1 MQHGGLHGK
10 TAIVT
15 GATRGIGRA
24 IVERFVADG
33 AKVVALA
40 RHMDRLKQ
48 LQSDLGDSV
57 FIHTLDLAD
66 DEASAAVPQTVIDRW
81 GPIDILVNNA
91 GIMERSFVA
100 DLDIGE
106 VERTMK
112 INFINQVRFTQVVY
126 RHMRE
131 RRYGKIVNMSSLS
144 GKRGYAG
151 GTSYCSSKFALIGF
165 TQSLA
170 VEAIEYGINVNAV
183 CPSFVETEMG
193 LHAIQVRAEQAG
205 ISLDEMRA
213 QVESRIPAGRIGR
226 VEDVAALVRFLV
238 SDESNYIVGQALN
251 VDGGQLFY

>member
-10 TAIVT
+10 RAIVT

-33 AKVVALA
+33 AEVIALA
-40 RHMDRLKQ
+40 RNMERLKQ
-48 LQSDLGDSV
+48 LQSDLGDAV
-57 FIHTLDLAD
+57 FIRTLDLAD
-66 DEASAAVPQTVIDRW
+66 DEASAAVPQAVIDEW

-91 GIMERSFVA
+91 GIMERSLVA
-100 DLDIGE
+100 DLDISE
-106 VERTMK
+106 IERAMK
-112 INFINQVRFTQVVY
+112 VNFINQVRLTQVVY

-131 RRYGKIVNMSSLS
+131 RKYGKIVNMSSLS
-144 GKRGYAG
+144 GKRGYVG

-165 TQSLA
+165 TQCLA
-170 VEAIEYGINVNAV
+170 VEAIEHGINVNAV

-193 LHAIQVRAEQAG
+193 LRALQIRADQAG
-205 ISLDEMRA
+205 ISLEELRA

-238 SDESNYIVGQALN
+238 SDESSYIVGQALN
-251 VDGGQLFY
+251 VDGGQLFH